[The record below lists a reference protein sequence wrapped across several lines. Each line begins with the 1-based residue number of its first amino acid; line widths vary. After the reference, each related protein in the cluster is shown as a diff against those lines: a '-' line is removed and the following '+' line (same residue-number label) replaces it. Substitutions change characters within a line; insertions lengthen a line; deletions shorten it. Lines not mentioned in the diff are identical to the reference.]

1 MTGTPKTQATMIEDL
16 RTFFRTGQTRDL
28 DYRITQLKTLDKM
41 VTGHE
46 QDIMAALKSDLN
58 KSGAEAFMTEI
69 NFVRHEISYT
79 LKHLKKWAAPR
90 RVKTP
95 VSLQP
100 GTSYIYRD
108 PLGAVLIIGPWNY
121 PFNLTLSPLV
131 GAIAAGNTVLVK
143 PSEVSAA
150 TSGLIRDLIGRYFDP
165 SYIAVAEGG
174 AEETAAILEHRFDH
188 IFYTGGERVGKIVMA
203 AAAKHLTPVTLELG
217 GKSPCIV
224 DKDIDFELAARRI
237 SWGKFM
243 NAGQTCVASDYL
255 LVHET
260 VKSTIVEAFRGAIK
274 QFFGENPQTSPF
286 FGRIVNEQHFNRLC
300 SLMKHGDVILGGVT
314 DSQSRYV
321 APTLLH
327 NVKPE
332 DPIMTEEIFGPLL
345 PIITY
350 KTLDDAIGFINAR
363 PKPLALY
370 VFSNDEALK
379 KRVLSETSSGG
390 ACINNTLFHIT
401 STELPFGG
409 VGPSGMGSY
418 HGKASFDTFSH
429 AKSVLKHYPLF
440 NATFLY
446 PPYKPYLRWILKAIS

>member
-1 MTGTPKTQATMIEDL
+1 MTDTPKTQASVIEGL
-16 RTFFRTGQTRDL
+16 RSFFRSGKTRDI
-28 DYRITQLKTLDKM
+28 DYRIRQLKILDKI
-41 VTGHE
+41 VTDHE
-46 QDIMAALKSDLN
+46 QDIMAALKKDLN
-58 KSGAEAFMTEI
+58 KSNPESFMTEI
-69 NFVRHEISYT
+69 NFVQHEIRYT
-79 LKHLKKWAAPR
+79 LKHLKKWASPK
-90 RVKTP
+90 RVATP

-100 GTSYIYRD
+100 GTSYIYKD
-108 PLGAVLIIGPWNY
+108 PLGLVLIIGPWNY

-165 SYIAVAEGG
+165 SYLAVVEGG
-174 AEETAAILEHRFDH
+174 AEETAAILEHPFDH

-224 DKDIDFELAARRI
+224 DKDINFDLAARRI
-237 SWGKFM
+237 CWGKFM

-260 VKSTIVEAFRGAIK
+260 AKPKIIEALRGAIT
-274 QFFGENPQTSPF
+274 QFFGENPQASPCY
-286 FGRIVNEQHFNRLC
+286 GRIINEHHFNRLC
-300 SLMKHGDVILGGVT
+300 EFMKQGNIIFGGTT
-314 DSQSRYV
+314 DITSRYV
-321 APTLLH
+321 APTLIDR
-327 NVKPE
+327 VTPE

-345 PIITY
+345 PIMTY
-350 KTLDDAIGFINAR
+350 KTTDEAIGFINAR

-370 VFSNDEALK
+370 IFSDDEALR

-390 ACINNTLFHIT
+390 ACIHNTLLHIT

-409 VGPSGMGSY
+409 VGPSGMGAY
-418 HGKASFDTFSH
+418 HGKSSFDTFSH

-446 PPYKPYLRWILKAIS
+446 PPYKPYLRWIMKAIS